1 MKKKLLSSVLILSMV
16 FSLASCGKKGDK
28 ITEFTGT
35 YTARYYTASLS
46 ASWNPLTYQD
56 SFAGDMNGYLSC
68 GFYQFVFNDELHPVD
83 GKDPYSAYTIIP
95 EMAVGEPV
103 DVTAKVKEEHP
114 DWIPETADSGYA
126 WAINLRDDLVFSNGH
141 EIKAQTFVDS
151 VKLLLDPKLLN
162 YRATDFYSGAYG
174 IVGAE
179 AYANDLAGQR
189 VLEDNGLQLVPIES
203 MVKNSD
209 GTYSTA
215 EGYPVFIAVDS
226 ALEWTSGNTLK
237 DYVEAYGE
245 AYFGLE
251 TWDDL
256 VAQMDEDGLVPCTDE
271 NLALLSGVTTTN
283 PAWNESDD
291 ELLNYLKY
299 VTGQYPDELIFE
311 DTVGFYASDEY
322 QLTVVYKSSLN
333 GFYLYY
339 NGGLT
344 GNFYLVDPE
353 YYQSTLKETQT
364 ANGSVWDSTYMT
376 SAETSPSFGPY
387 IMTEFQTDKLVHYSK
402 NESWFGYKDD
412 NHVYKDPTDGN
423 TYRMYQTTDV
433 EYEVVGEDATQ
444 KLMFLSG
451 DFTTYGLKAEDFDQ
465 YRNSDYA
472 FASPSATVYFMIV
485 NGNLSAIQA
494 REAAADFDKSKA
506 DLETMTL
513 PSFRS
518 ALAVSFDRD
527 AFAAA
532 VMPRCTPGYGIFGSA
547 QIYDP
552 DTCAFY
558 RDTVQAKQV
567 LCDYYSVDVSEFASL
582 DEAVASITGYDPET
596 AKELYTQAFNDSIKA
611 GYITDN
617 DGDGISDQTITMYY
631 STDSE
636 SDLLTKTLAY
646 MNDTIGQL
654 TVGTPFEGKIKF
666 ESSPILEE
674 WAEPLRN
681 GEYDFALAGWVGSLL
696 DPFSLM
702 DVYVNPGYAYDAK
715 WFDASTVSMT
725 LTLNGESITM
735 SLRQWS
741 DALNGSDIT
750 VGGKTYNYGTNS
762 ADMDTRLEILAALEG
777 EFLKTGDYL
786 PLFNNGTVLLLSQKV
801 YYVIEDY
808 NPVLGRGGIAYMKY
822 NYDDTAWAEY
832 VEKQV
837 AEHGQ
842 LQY

>member
-16 FSLASCGKKGDK
+16 FSLAACGKKGDK

-35 YTARYYTASLS
+35 YTARYYTPGLA

-56 SFAGDMNGYLSC
+56 AFAGTMHDFLSC
-68 GFYQFVFNDELHPVD
+68 GLYRFVFNDELHPVD

-103 DVTAKVKEEHP
+103 DVTAKVKAEHP

-162 YRATDFYSGAYG
+162 YRATDIYSGAYG

-179 AYANDLAGQR
+179 AYAKDMAGMR
-189 VLEDNGLQLVPIES
+189 SFEDNGLQLIPIEK

-215 EGYPVFIAVDS
+215 DGCPVFIAVDS

-237 DYVEAYGE
+237 DFVEAYGE

-251 TWDDL
+251 TWDNL
-256 VAQMDEDGLVPCTDE
+256 VAQMDGDGLVPCTDE

-283 PAWNESDD
+283 PAWGESDD

-299 VTGQYPDELIFE
+299 ETGRYPDELIFE
-311 DTVGFYASDEY
+311 DTVGFFASDEY
-322 QLTVVYKSSLN
+322 QLTVVFKSSLN

-339 NGGLT
+339 NGSLT
-344 GNFYLVDPE
+344 GDFYLVDPE
-353 YYQSTLKETQT
+353 VYVSTLKETQT
-364 ANGSVWDSTYMT
+364 AKGSVWESTYMT

-412 NHVYKDPTDGN
+412 NHTYKDPTDGN

-472 FASPSATVYFMIV
+472 YASPSASVFFLIV
-485 NGNLSAIQA
+485 NGYLEQIQA
-494 REAAADFDKSKA
+494 REAAADFDQTKA

-552 DTCAFY
+552 DTCAYY

-596 AKELYTQAFNDSIKA
+596 AKELYTQAYNEAIEA
-611 GYITDN
+611 GYITDTN
-617 DGDGISDQTITMYY
+617 GDGISDQTITMYY
-631 STDSE
+631 STDVE
-636 SDLLTKTLAY
+636 SDLLTKIIAY
-646 MNDTIGQL
+646 MNDTISQL

-666 ESSPILEE
+666 DSSPILKE
-674 WAEPLRN
+674 WVEPLRQ
-681 GEYDFALAGWVGSLL
+681 GEYDFALSGWEGSLM

-702 DVYVNPGYAYDAK
+702 DVYVNPNYAYDAY
-715 WFDASTVSMT
+715 WFDASKVSLT
-725 LTLNGESITM
+725 LTLNGETITM

-741 DALNGSDIT
+741 DCMNGSDIT
-750 VGGKTYNYGTNS
+750 VGGKTYNFGTDG
-762 ADMDTRLEILAALEG
+762 ADMETRLEILAALEG

-786 PLFNNGTVLLLSQKV
+786 PLFNDGSVLLLSQKV